1 VHTGLPKY
9 ERLESWGT
17 PTRRSTYT
25 RWNWALM
32 VGAHA
37 SGATACETAPRG
49 HGRLTDTTQKKLTTR
64 GSSSLWRPLRG
75 SIFRNLLVADVVA
88 DVGAFMQNVGA
99 AWLMVSLGAGPIY
112 VALTQTAASLPYFLL
127 ELPAGSAGDIF
138 DRRKL
143 VLATETWMMGIAL
156 LLVVLTIGGFM
167 SPWLL
172 LVLTFA
178 LSAGDAFETPT
189 WRAILPELVPKE
201 DLAAASALNAIEFNL
216 ARAVGPAL
224 AGIVITVAGVAAAFV
239 VNFVSFFGV
248 ILLVA
253 RWKTPIRKRTA
264 PPETLTGATVAAI
277 RYVSHSPAILTVLL
291 RTGVVMFFSSALFAL
306 LPTVARSVNKTAIG
320 YGLLLGCFG
329 FGAIAGA
336 FAMQSAR
343 ERWSTE
349 TVVSAGVVILGLV
362 MVAIGG
368 LHRLSTLAAV
378 MLIGGAAWVIFFSL
392 INALVQNLAPDWV
405 RARVLAI
412 FILVYQGSYAFGTVV
427 WGAFAQRA
435 SVRTALVSAGIGT
448 IANIAIALFAK
459 LPDSTADL
467 SPWNHWRMPIVVE
480 EVGTDLE
487 QGPVLVTIE
496 YVVISQRTAEF
507 VEAMHQYGRVLRR
520 DGAYRWGIFRDT
532 EVANRYL
539 EIFLVNSWAEHLR
552 QHERQTQADRELE
565 GRIFSYLAGKP
576 VVRHL
581 IYTYT
586 KET

>member
-1 VHTGLPKY
+1 
-9 ERLESWGT
+9 
-17 PTRRSTYT
+17 
-25 RWNWALM
+25 M
-32 VGAHA
+32 
-37 SGATACETAPRG
+37 
-49 HGRLTDTTQKKLTTR
+49 R
-64 GSSSLWRPLRG
+64 GSSSLWRPLRV
-75 SIFRNLLVADVVA
+75 SAFRNLLVADVVA

-127 ELPAGSAGDIF
+127 ALPAGSAGDIF

-156 LLVVLTIGGFM
+156 LLALLTIGGFM

-189 WRAILPELVPKE
+189 WRAILPELVPKD
-201 DLAAASALNAIEFNL
+201 DLAAASALSGIEFNL

-253 RWKTPIRKRTA
+253 RWKRPMRKRTA
-264 PPETLTGATVAAI
+264 PPETLRGATVAAI
-277 RYVSHSPAILTVLL
+277 RYVRHSPVILTVLL
-291 RTGVVMFFSSALFAL
+291 RTGVIMFFSSALFAL

-343 ERWSTE
+343 ESWSTE

-362 MVAIGG
+362 MMAIGG
-368 LHRLSTLAAV
+368 LHTLSTLAAV
-378 MLIGGAAWVIFFSL
+378 MLIGGAAWVIFISL

-412 FILVYQGSYAFGTVV
+412 FILVYQGGYAFGTVV

-435 SVRTALVSAGIGT
+435 SVRTALVYAGIGT
-448 IANIAIALFAK
+448 IANIAVALFAK
-459 LPDSTADL
+459 LPDSTTDL

-496 YVVISQRTAEF
+496 YAVISQRTAEF
-507 VEAMHQYGRVLRR
+507 VEAMHQYGRLRRR
-520 DGAYRWGIFRDT
+520 DGAYRWGIFRDS

-565 GRIFSYLAGKP
+565 GRINSYLAAEP

>member
-1 VHTGLPKY
+1 VSG
-9 ERLESWGT
+9 WQAGA
-17 PTRRSTYT
+17 PTRRSTDT
-25 RWNWALM
+25 HWNWALT

-37 SGATACETAPRG
+37 SGATACERAPRG
-49 HGRLTDTTQKKLTTR
+49 HSRLTDTTEKNLRTR
-64 GSSSLWRPLRG
+64 GPSSLWRPLRV
-75 SIFRNLLVADVVA
+75 STFRNLLVADVVA
-88 DVGAFMQNVGA
+88 DIGAFMQNVGA

-127 ELPAGSAGDIF
+127 ALPAGSAGDIF

-156 LLVVLTIGGFM
+156 LLAVLTIGGFM
-167 SPWLL
+167 SPWVL

-189 WRAILPELVPKE
+189 WRAVLAEVVPKD
-201 DLAAASALNAIEFNL
+201 DLATASALNGIEFNL

-253 RWKTPIRKRTA
+253 RWKKPIRNRTA

-277 RYVSHSPAILTVLL
+277 RYVRHSPAILTVLL

-306 LPTVARSVNKTAIG
+306 LPMVARSVSKTAIG

-349 TVVSAGVVILGLV
+349 TVVSAGVVIFGLV
-362 MVAIGG
+362 MMAVGG
-368 LHRLSTLAAV
+368 SHRLSTLAAV
-378 MLIGGAAWVIFFSL
+378 LLIGGAAWVIFTSL

-412 FILVYQGSYAFGTVV
+412 FILVYQGSYALGTVV

-435 SVRTALVSAGIGT
+435 SVRTALVYAGIGT
-448 IANIAIALFAK
+448 IANIAVALFAK
-459 LPDSTADL
+459 IPDSTADL
-467 SPWNHWRMPIVVE
+467 SPWNHWRMPVVVG
-480 EVGTDLE
+480 EVGTDLS

-496 YVVISQRTAEF
+496 SFVISQRTAEF
-507 VEAMHQYGRVLRR
+507 VEAMHQYGRMRRR
-520 DGAYRWGIFRDT
+520 DGAYRWGVFRDT

-565 GRIFSYLAGKP
+565 GRINSYLAGEP